1 MSVLQNLGRSAL
13 CITQGYLLGSL
24 NTGIILSK
32 SLYHRDI
39 RNEGSG
45 NAGAT
50 NMART
55 FGWESGLAV
64 LLGDMLKTEV
74 AVAIGRKLV
83 PGVKGLVLSG
93 LSCLVGHCRPAFYQ
107 HRGGKGVSV
116 GAALALILDLKVFGS
131 GILTFLMGAL
141 TSHKVSVGSIA
152 AAASLPVSAALAK
165 KKHPVPCVH
174 RVHCCHYFVSA
185 PGQYPAP
192 AEKRRAGFSLRVRG
206 GKHLLKISL

>member
-116 GAALALILDLKVFGS
+116 GASLALILDPKVFGS

-165 KKHPVPCVH
+165 KSTLCLVFTGYIAAIILYRH
-174 RVHCCHYFVSA
+174 R
-185 PGQYPAP
+185 GNIQ
-192 AEKRRAGFSLRVRG
+192 R
-206 GKHLLKISL
+206 LLKKEEPDFHFGSAVESIS

>member
-107 HRGGKGVSV
+107 HRGCKGVSV
-116 GAALALILDLKVFGS
+116 CPALALILDPKVFGS

-165 KKHPVPCVH
+165 KSTLCLVFTGYIAAIILYRH
-174 RVHCCHYFVSA
+174 R
-185 PGQYPAP
+185 GNIQ
-192 AEKRRAGFSLRVRG
+192 R
-206 GKHLLKISL
+206 LLKKEEPDFHFGSAVESIS